1 MLLLLLLLCVLC
13 VCGVRS
19 FCVCL
24 SLLRFLCF
32 SSVFFCVGCVKEEV
46 KKRKFDECFALKKKG
61 GKKKEGKT
69 QKNSFVR
76 SFVRSFSL

>member
-1 MLLLLLLLCVLC
+1 M
-13 VCGVRS
+13 RS

-24 SLLRFLCF
+24 SPSFF
-32 SSVFFCVGCVKEEV
+32 VFFFCVFLCWLCERRSEEEE
-46 KKRKFDECFALKKKG
+46 KFDECFALKKKG

-76 SFVRSFSL
+76 SFVRSRYKGILLE